1 MLLQYK
7 FTLYNGTRQTYS
19 YKFTLYNG
27 TRQTYKFRKSAASI
41 FGQARVTASHSRAM
55 AAAAALMSCE
65 QTPTTG
71 KYTLAAQTRKFEA
84 KRAHNEQLDLAVALV
99 AAAR

>member
-1 MLLQYK
+1 
-7 FTLYNGTRQTYS
+7 
-19 YKFTLYNG
+19 
-27 TRQTYKFRKSAASI
+27 
-41 FGQARVTASHSRAM
+41 M